1 MATDKRRILLS
12 RWRDMIRRCYNKNRR
27 DYSRYGGKGI
37 TVCERWDSFDNFLQD
52 MEDGFSDNL
61 TLERID
67 YEKGYSPENCRWAT
81 YTEQNRNKI
90 NNRNITIDGVT
101 KTLSEW
107 IEKSSVKSS
116 TVRQRFYVYGW
127 TVEKALGFGGGNHNG

>member
-1 MATDKRRILLS
+1 MAADKRRILLS

-127 TVEKALGFGGGNHNG
+127 TVEKALGFGG